1 MHDLMQISLD
11 SQDILIKY
19 LTFLVFHWPLNYFP
33 DFSKVCRVSR
43 TIAHADD
50 SAIVTSKS
58 WLQNKIYWVTDM
70 LLNEWRTSYK
80 KMKGQFP
87 HLPSILISRSNR
99 KSQIY
104 LNSNIIFEFKTTFHD
119 MKPPAINPLECTTF
133 VYGLP
138 NQFKSIGFPYTEF
151 LNPSDLTGCNT

>member
-1 MHDLMQISLD
+1 MNEEQ
-11 SQDILIKY
+11 
-19 LTFLVFHWPLNYFP
+19 
-33 DFSKVCRVSR
+33 
-43 TIAHADD
+43 
-50 SAIVTSKS
+50 AI
-58 WLQNKIYWVTDM
+58 
-70 LLNEWRTSYK
+70 K

-87 HLPSILISRSNR
+87 HLPSILISRSN
-99 KSQIY
+99 
-104 LNSNIIFEFKTTFHD
+104 KTTFHD

>member
-1 MHDLMQISLD
+1 
-11 SQDILIKY
+11 
-19 LTFLVFHWPLNYFP
+19 
-33 DFSKVCRVSR
+33 
-43 TIAHADD
+43 
-50 SAIVTSKS
+50 
-58 WLQNKIYWVTDM
+58 
-70 LLNEWRTSYK
+70 
-80 KMKGQFP
+80 MKGQFP

-104 LNSNIIFEFKTTFHD
+104 LNSNIIFEF
-119 MKPPAINPLECTTF
+119 KPPAINPLECTTF